1 MQTSVSQKLKT
12 GIFTLAGIL
21 LFVVGIFFIGSK
33 KNMFGD
39 TYMIYGT
46 FKNVGGLNI
55 GSNIRFAGINVGTV
69 EDIRIVSDTLIRVD
83 MRMQEQV
90 RPFLKMDVLATIG
103 SDGLMGDKLIT
114 INSGSA
120 NEVRLLTGGSR
131 IMTANPVDFDKII
144 GQFTNVATNAE
155 IITGE
160 LAGMAVQIREG
171 NGTISK
177 LLYTDDLSRSLEGTA
192 SNAEKITGSMAGIA
206 SQIQQGKGSIG
217 SLIYT
222 DSLADDLETAATTA
236 NASMLT
242 IQEATVAI
250 KNAAGNFGENMKAL
264 QGNFFLR
271 GYFKRKAR
279 KDAELEAKLDA
290 ESAAKIKVTS
300 IVAAADSSAIS
311 ADMEERELKEIIK
324 QAQKALN
331 AKKKK

>member
-1 MQTSVSQKLKT
+1 MQTSVSQKIKT

-21 LFVVGIFFIGSK
+21 LFVVGIFLIGSK

-206 SQIQQGKGSIG
+206 SQIRQGKGSIG
-217 SLIYT
+217 SLVYT

-250 KNAAGNFGENMKAL
+250 QNAASDFGENMKAL

-279 KDAELEAKLDA
+279 QDAELEAKLDA
-290 ESAAKIKVTS
+290 ESAAKIKVTG
-300 IVAAADSSAIS
+300 IAAAADSSAIG

-324 QAQKALN
+324 QAQKALD
-331 AKKKK
+331 AKKRK